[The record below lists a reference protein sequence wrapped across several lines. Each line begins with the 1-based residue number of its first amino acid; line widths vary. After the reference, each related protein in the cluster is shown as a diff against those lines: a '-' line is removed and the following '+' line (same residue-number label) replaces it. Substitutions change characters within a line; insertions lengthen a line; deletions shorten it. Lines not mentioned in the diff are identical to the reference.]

1 MRRTK
6 DIRYSHCPYC
16 HKPPKVAYGIAR
28 GFAYC
33 NGGLLFNKHE
43 MIFAESRGSCETD
56 VEMKLIENWSQTV
69 IKAIL
74 DRRGKKANG

>member
-16 HKPPKVAYGIAR
+16 HKPPKVAYGTKR

-33 NGGLLFNKHE
+33 DGGLLFYKHDR
-43 MIFAESRGSCETD
+43 IFVESHAQYETD
-56 VEMKLIENWSQTV
+56 VEMKLIENWNQAV
-69 IKAIL
+69 VKAVL
-74 DRRGKKANG
+74 DKKKEVR